1 MSRNARSVLAVA
13 VVGLV
18 TAACSTTVTTPRAEP
33 GGARPERVELVRLA
47 GGNIGYPSPYAYSR
61 GPGLAQ
67 TFLMFDSLLWKDSTG
82 QMLPWLAASWTSS
95 PDGTEWTFTLR
106 DGISWQDGQPFTAE
120 DVVFTFDYITKGAA
134 RTALGVIGAV
144 PVTETVATASNVV
157 TMRLERPFAP
167 FEEAV
172 AGRVPIVPKHVWS
185 EVTDPTRFRD
195 PAALVGT
202 GPYRLAGYDEAAG
215 SYDYVA
221 NESYWLGPPY
231 VKRVQFVP
239 APNELLALQR
249 GEIDIANVTE
259 TPDEV
264 LAPLRNDPR
273 YQLITAPGE
282 SNTALHFNLTRGF
295 PFDDKRFRQGVAY
308 AVDRADL
315 VKRILLGNGEPGSL
329 GNVAPSSPWLAPGL
343 PAYNR
348 DLARAGALL
357 DEIGLRDTTGDG
369 VRNLPDGSPFA
380 PELLIAPSQAKTAEL
395 VKEYL
400 RDAGINLQIRSADQ
414 ATVDPALAEARFD
427 VALVNYGAMGSDPDW
442 LRQRLSSRVQ
452 SRSFL
457 RIPGYNNPT
466 FEDAA
471 GRQLLAV
478 DHAERLALVHTMQ
491 RAVAEDV
498 PLISLYLPTRTALF
512 AKGTFAD
519 WYYTPAG
526 VFGLYPYVLNKHVL
540 ATGKQAGF

>member
-1 MSRNARSVLAVA
+1 
-13 VVGLV
+13 
-18 TAACSTTVTTPRAEP
+18 
-33 GGARPERVELVRLA
+33 
-47 GGNIGYPSPYAYSR
+47 
-61 GPGLAQ
+61 
-67 TFLMFDSLLWKDSTG
+67 
-82 QMLPWLAASWTSS
+82 
-95 PDGTEWTFTLR
+95 
-106 DGISWQDGQPFTAE
+106 
-120 DVVFTFDYITKGAA
+120 
-134 RTALGVIGAV
+134 
-144 PVTETVATASNVV
+144 
-157 TMRLERPFAP
+157 
-167 FEEAV
+167 
-172 AGRVPIVPKHVWS
+172 
-185 EVTDPTRFRD
+185 
-195 PAALVGT
+195 
-202 GPYRLAGYDEAAG
+202 
-215 SYDYVA
+215 
-221 NESYWLGPPY
+221 
-231 VKRVQFVP
+231 
-239 APNELLALQR
+239 
-249 GEIDIANVTE
+249 
-259 TPDEV
+259 
-264 LAPLRNDPR
+264 
-273 YQLITAPGE
+273 
-282 SNTALHFNLTRGF
+282 
-295 PFDDKRFRQGVAY
+295 
-308 AVDRADL
+308 
-315 VKRILLGNGEPGSL
+315 
-329 GNVAPSSPWLAPGL
+329 
-343 PAYNR
+343 
-348 DLARAGALL
+348 
-357 DEIGLRDTTGDG
+357 
-369 VRNLPDGSPFA
+369 
-380 PELLIAPSQAKTAEL
+380 LIAPSQAKTAEL